1 MYSQICRSAALYRP
15 YFGTLRILC
24 SASTLLFPRKAP
36 HRTERTAHLPNLN
49 PVAQH
54 SFPPRSEFAAC
65 PSPGSLASHV
75 AARLGLSRN
84 PRHSFPPRSEFAACP
99 SPGGLASHVAAR
111 LGLSR
116 NPRHSFPPRSEFAA
130 CPSPG
135 GLASHA
141 AARLG
146 LSHSPRTIMPPA
158 AGRKFSASAYAQKSA
173 AGNKF
178 QLRQYAYHASADAAR
193 IPCRN

>member
-1 MYSQICRSAALYRP
+1 MASLHDTHVIFITLINKTAAALFVYLTQLRSHMYSQICRSAALYRP

-65 PSPGSLASHV
+65 PSPG
-75 AARLGLSRN
+75 
-84 PRHSFPPRSEFAACP
+84 
-99 SPGGLASHVAAR
+99 GLASHVAAR

-116 NPRHSFPPRSEFAA
+116 NPRHAFPPRSEFAA
-130 CPSPG
+130 YLSPG
-135 GLASHA
+135 SLSSHV

-146 LSHSPRTIMPPA
+146 FSHSPRAIMPPA
-158 AGRKFSASAYAQKSA
+158 AGRKFSTSAYAQKSA

>member
-1 MYSQICRSAALYRP
+1 MASLHDTHVIFITLINKTAAALFVYLTQLRSHMYSQICRSAALYRP

-49 PVAQH
+49 PVA
-54 SFPPRSEFAAC
+54 
-65 PSPGSLASHV
+65 
-75 AARLGLSRN
+75 
-84 PRHSFPPRSEFAACP
+84 RHAFPPRSEFAACP

-111 LGLSR
+111 LGLS
-116 NPRHSFPPRSEFAA
+116 
-130 CPSPG
+130 
-135 GLASHA
+135 
-141 AARLG
+141 
-146 LSHSPRTIMPPA
+146 HSPRAIMPPA